1 MNVNALQDALT
12 LMDKDGSGCLPSDQ
26 FVRCLSQTHM
36 KLSDREV
43 QVLLEK
49 MDKEKLNTVNY
60 KDFLK
65 FSYLCHMY
73 INYSKLE
80 YEMKQLDKENKGL
93 ITVE

>member
-1 MNVNALQDALT
+1 
-12 LMDKDGSGCLPSDQ
+12 
-26 FVRCLSQTHM
+26 
-36 KLSDREV
+36 
-43 QVLLEK
+43 LLEK
-49 MDKEKLNTVNY
+49 MDKEKLNSVNY

-65 FSYLCHMY
+65 YSYLCHMY